1 MGKGRDRKERKGG
14 DKLNESKYKQS
25 PENKQSQR
33 KRLCVRREN
42 INRKGKRESKG
53 RKEGN
58 ET

>member
-1 MGKGRDRKERKGG
+1 MGKGRERKERKGG

-42 INRKGKRESKG
+42 KNRKGKREQ
-53 RKEGN
+53 RKEGRK
-58 ET
+58 